1 MKKENLDILSERV
14 QTYLLRVEDNS
25 DDEFDPKPKKS
36 LKTLIDELIKEHSK
50 MRKQMKYRN
59 KVDKEET

>member
-50 MRKQMKYRN
+50 MRK
-59 KVDKEET
+59 